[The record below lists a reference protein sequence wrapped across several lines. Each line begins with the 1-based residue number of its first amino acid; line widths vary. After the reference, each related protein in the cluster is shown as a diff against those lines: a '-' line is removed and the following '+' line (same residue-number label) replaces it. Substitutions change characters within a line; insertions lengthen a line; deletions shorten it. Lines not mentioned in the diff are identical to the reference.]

1 MTKTVYFLPYGAG
14 INEAISKIFR
24 TIPYWATRNNINS
37 KFFKLEVEC
46 RAEDVGFVE
55 KTLAPFE

>member
-1 MTKTVYFLPYGAG
+1 MTKTVYFLPYSAE
-14 INEAISKIFR
+14 INEVISKIFR
-24 TIPYWATRNNINS
+24 AIPCWTARNNINS